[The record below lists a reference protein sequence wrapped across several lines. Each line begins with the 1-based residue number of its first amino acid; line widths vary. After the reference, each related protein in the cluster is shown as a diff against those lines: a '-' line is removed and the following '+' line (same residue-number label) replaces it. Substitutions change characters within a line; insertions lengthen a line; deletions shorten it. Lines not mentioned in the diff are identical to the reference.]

1 MPLPLK
7 HPFTCL
13 ITGATGCGK
22 TQFTLKL
29 IKHASKVID
38 PAPEKIVWCYGVY
51 QKAFGELP
59 HVEFHEGIP
68 DLAMFDGLKRTLL
81 IIDDL
86 MHEAD
91 DRVTKIFT
99 KISHH
104 RDVSVVYLTQ
114 NLFFGGKE
122 NRTIALN
129 TQYFIIFK
137 NPRDS
142 TQIAT
147 LSRQMYPGRS
157 RYMIESFI
165 DCTKTAY
172 SYMLVDMKPETDEKF
187 RLRTGIFPGDVAY
200 AYVQK

>member
-1 MPLPLK
+1 MALPLK
-7 HPFTCL
+7 HPFTSL
-13 ITGATGCGK
+13 ISGATGSGK

-29 IKHASKVID
+29 IKHASKVIN
-38 PAPEKIVWCYGVY
+38 PIPEKIIWCYGVY
-51 QKAFGELP
+51 QNAFRELP

-68 DLAMFDGLKRTLL
+68 DLAMFDGQKRTLL

-86 MHEAD
+86 MHETD

-104 RDVSVVYLTQ
+104 KDVSVVYLTQ

-129 TQYFIIFK
+129 AQYFVIFK

-142 TQIAT
+142 TQIAN
-147 LSRQMYPGRS
+147 LSRQMYPG
-157 RYMIESFI
+157 
-165 DCTKTAY
+165 
-172 SYMLVDMKPETDEKF
+172 
-187 RLRTGIFPGDVAY
+187 
-200 AYVQK
+200 